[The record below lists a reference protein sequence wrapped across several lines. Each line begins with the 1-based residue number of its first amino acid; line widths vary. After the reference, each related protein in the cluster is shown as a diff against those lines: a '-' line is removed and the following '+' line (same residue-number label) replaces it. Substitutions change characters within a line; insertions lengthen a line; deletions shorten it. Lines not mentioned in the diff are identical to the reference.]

1 MSQSSRPSSKQST
14 RQRYQI
20 QKKLD
25 MGGMAEIFLGK
36 AVSIGGIERT
46 VAIKRVLPSLTKN
59 EQFIGMFLDEARL
72 SMQLTHANIVQVF
85 DVGRSSG
92 TYFIVMEFVD
102 GYNLRRVF
110 QKASEVGY
118 RIPLEIATYMIAD
131 VCKGL
136 AHAHEKINDAG
147 EHLHIVHRD
156 LSPPNIL
163 VSQSGE
169 VKITDFGLAKAL
181 SHVSQ
186 TDPGVVKGKFSY
198 LSPEAAEGKPVDHR
212 ADIFAAG
219 ICLWELLSNR
229 RLFLGKN
236 DMETVEQVRAAEVPK
251 LSALNPDVT
260 SRFERILERALEKD
274 PRKRYTSAR
283 DFGDALAQY
292 LFSNNLKV
300 TSYDVAAML
309 QRLFSESGIAHES
322 PEERIGSL
330 LQEEILSQSM
340 LGHISGGDIDGSRPI
355 DAATLNVAV
364 TPRFDL
370 HEFWSN
376 AGMPQPMMSG
386 PGHRTATVMAMEAVR
401 SPDEL
406 VAMLEGGHLDS
417 RRRPGESGAHADD
430 ELTAGE
436 SRGGSK
442 IVAGVVITLVLA
454 IIAAAVWW
462 FFLRE

>member
-1 MSQSSRPSSKQST
+1 LSQSPRTQSKQST

-20 QKKLD
+20 QKKID

-36 AVSIGGIERT
+36 AVSLGGIERT
-46 VAIKRVLPSLTKN
+46 VAIKRVLPALTKN

-110 QKASEVGY
+110 QKASEVGF

-136 AHAHEKINDAG
+136 AHAHEKVDDHG
-147 EHLHIVHRD
+147 THLHIVHRD

-198 LSPEAAEGKPVDHR
+198 LSPEAAEGKSVDHR

-219 ICLWELLSNR
+219 ICL
-229 RLFLGKN
+229 
-236 DMETVEQVRAAEVPK
+236 
-251 LSALNPDVT
+251 
-260 SRFERILERALEKD
+260 
-274 PRKRYTSAR
+274 
-283 DFGDALAQY
+283 
-292 LFSNNLKV
+292 
-300 TSYDVAAML
+300 
-309 QRLFSESGIAHES
+309 
-322 PEERIGSL
+322 
-330 LQEEILSQSM
+330 
-340 LGHISGGDIDGSRPI
+340 
-355 DAATLNVAV
+355 
-364 TPRFDL
+364 
-370 HEFWSN
+370 
-376 AGMPQPMMSG
+376 
-386 PGHRTATVMAMEAVR
+386 
-401 SPDEL
+401 
-406 VAMLEGGHLDS
+406 
-417 RRRPGESGAHADD
+417 
-430 ELTAGE
+430 
-436 SRGGSK
+436 
-442 IVAGVVITLVLA
+442 
-454 IIAAAVWW
+454 
-462 FFLRE
+462 

>member
-1 MSQSSRPSSKQST
+1 MSQSPRSTSKQSN

-20 QKKLD
+20 QKKID

-36 AVSIGGIERT
+36 AISLGGIERT
-46 VAIKRVLPSLTKN
+46 VAIKRVLPALTKN

-85 DVGRSSG
+85 DVGRSAG

-102 GYNLRRVF
+102 GYNLRRIF
-110 QKASEVGY
+110 QKASEVGF

-136 AHAHEKINDAG
+136 AHAHEKVDDKGA
-147 EHLHIVHRD
+147 HLHIVHRD

-163 VSQSGE
+163 VSSSGE

-219 ICLWELLSNR
+219 ICLWELLANR

-236 DMETVEQVRAAEVPK
+236 DMETVDQVRAAEVPK

-309 QRLFSESGIAHES
+309 QRLFSESGIAHQS

-340 LGHISGGDIDGSRPI
+340 LGHVGGGDIDGSRPI
-355 DAATLNVAV
+355 DAASLNVAV

-370 HEFWSN
+370 KEFWSN
-376 AGMPQPMMSG
+376 AGMPQPMISG

-417 RRRPGESGAHADD
+417 RGRTAESGVHIPEVSTEPAS
-430 ELTAGE
+430 G
-436 SRGGSK
+436 GGSK
-442 IVAGVVITLVLA
+442 ALTAIAVVVVLA
-454 IIAAAVWW
+454 LIGAAVWY
-462 FFLRE
+462 FFLRT